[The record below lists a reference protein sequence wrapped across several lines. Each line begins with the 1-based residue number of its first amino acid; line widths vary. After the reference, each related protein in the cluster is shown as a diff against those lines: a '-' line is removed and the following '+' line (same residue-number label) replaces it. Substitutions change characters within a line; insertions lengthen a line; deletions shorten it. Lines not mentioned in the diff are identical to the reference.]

1 MRKNL
6 LKVIAT
12 LMLSTLVIS
21 ACSMMCFAVPGSLNE
36 IGGSQAVGQVQEVQ
50 VTEPTKVIGPAT
62 SSQQVPS
69 DVNLFDDSK
78 VSESNKSSA
87 DAVGEIFK
95 QGGLTEESVEK
106 SKKWVEPIAKIINL
120 LVAIVTS
127 LLALGI
133 VCISVL
139 DLVYIQLPFTRS
151 FLAPTQSNPTPLIQ
165 GTQGQMG
172 NMTQGQIGNQMQ
184 PPTQG
189 SNSSKQWVSDEAIAT
204 LRETQPQQAQQGI
217 VQQDKPGGKSAL
229 LSYAKK
235 RSFTLIMLGVCAVL
249 FTCTVFTDIGVMLG
263 MKLLALASGI
273 SL

>member
-21 ACSMMCFAVPGSLNE
+21 ACSMVCFAQGDSLNE
-36 IGGSQAVGQVQEVQ
+36 IGGYKAVENFQVA
-50 VTEPTKVIGPAT
+50 EPTEVARPVN
-62 SSQQVPS
+62 SPQQVPS

-78 VSESNKSSA
+78 VSESNRSSA

-133 VCISVL
+133 LCISVL

-151 FLAPTQSNPTPLIQ
+151 FLAPTQSSPTAPM
-165 GTQGQMG
+165 QGQMG
-172 NMTQGQIGNQMQ
+172 MQGQGQMGSPMGNHTQA
-184 PPTQG
+184 PAPTPAQG
-189 SNSSKQWVSDEAIAT
+189 SNSSKQWVSDEAVAS
-204 LRETQPQQAQQGI
+204 LSEVQSQQGR
-217 VQQDKPGGKSAL
+217 PGGKNAL

-235 RSFTLIMLGVCAVL
+235 RSFSLIMLGICVVL
-249 FTCTVFTDIGVMLG
+249 FTCTVFTDLGVMIG
-263 MKLLALASGI
+263 MKLIALASGI

>member
-21 ACSMMCFAVPGSLNE
+21 ACSMVCFAVPGSLNE
-36 IGGSQAVGQVQEVQ
+36 IGGSQTVEQFQ

-95 QGGLTEESVEK
+95 QGALTEESVEK

-133 VCISVL
+133 LCISVL

-151 FLAPTQSNPTPLIQ
+151 FLAPTQSSSTTPM
-165 GTQGQMG
+165 QGQMG
-172 NMTQGQIGNQMQ
+172 MQGQGPLGSQSQ
-184 PPTQG
+184 APAPTSTQG
-189 SNSSKQWVSDEAIAT
+189 SNSSKQWVSDEAIT
-204 LRETQPQQAQQGI
+204 SLREAQPQQGR
-217 VQQDKPGGKSAL
+217 PGGKNAL

-235 RSFTLIMLGVCAVL
+235 RSFSLIMLGICVVL
-249 FTCTVFTDIGVMLG
+249 FTCTVFTDLGIMIG
-263 MKLLALASGI
+263 MKLIALASGI